1 MKHLN
6 KPAIIL
12 CLFGYGLVIQAQKT
26 ITATGGN
33 ATRSPDTLVQSAH
46 KLSAGMYDG
55 SREIK
60 KEYCGIKDSE
70 ISEKKLNRK
79 YVLQREI
86 KGINT
91 CYLELSKDRSFLYKP
106 GKNSVSIFLITH
118 GRGII
123 KQGGR
128 QFEVNGVNLFVPSLM
143 EEASV
148 LADNG
153 TLGMLEIIIKLTGD
167 ELQFFKQQQN
177 KLPYFVD
184 YTKCREYKE
193 SIKSEKTISRMILP
207 ENIVPRFCMGSV
219 ETSGPDEVG
228 AHSHP
233 MLEQLFFGL
242 TKNNCIVKAD
252 GTEAAFGE
260 NTLLHIPLGS
270 MHGVIVEEGK
280 TLNYIWM
287 DLFRSQEDMGYI
299 KDNHIMKGK

>member
-6 KPAIIL
+6 IPAIIL

-33 ATRSPDTLVQSAH
+33 ASTSPDTLVQSAR
-46 KLSAGMYDG
+46 KLSAGIYDG

-60 KEYCGIKDSE
+60 KEYCDIKDSE

-79 YVLQREI
+79 FVLQREI
-86 KGINT
+86 KGIKT
-91 CYLELSKDRSFLYKP
+91 CYFELSKDRSFIYKP
-106 GKNSVSIFLITH
+106 GKNSVSVFLITH
-118 GRGII
+118 GSGII
-123 KQGGR
+123 KQGDR
-128 QFEVNGVNLFVPSLM
+128 QFEVNGVNLFVPSLI
-143 EEASV
+143 EKASV

-153 TLGMLEIIIKLTGD
+153 TLGMLEIIIRLTGD

-177 KLPYFVD
+177 NMPYFVD

-193 SIKSEKTISRMILP
+193 SIKSEKTVSRMILP
-207 ENIVPRFCMGSV
+207 ENIIPRFCMGSV

-252 GTEAAFGE
+252 GIEAVFGE

-270 MHGVIVEEGK
+270 KHGVIVEEGK
-280 TLNYIWM
+280 NLNYIWM

-299 KDNHIMKGK
+299 KDNHIMKEK